1 MKFCTSAVVGFL
13 AVASSSV
20 NAFTPTAGFAVEN
33 KSGLMIPKQ
42 LLDQKGDWSKNVNNI
57 NNMAPS
63 MVAGGA
69 ERSVGQEYYEGKQ
82 IFFEL
87 FLCRLESSLNRMMW
101 GVFYGVLEME

>member
-69 ERSVGQEYYEGKQ
+69 ERSVGQEYYEGKFLVVL
-82 IFFEL
+82 FF
-87 FLCRLESSLNRMMW
+87 
-101 GVFYGVLEME
+101 